1 MKSIVMCYP
10 WMLPM
15 FYNGKNIILRP
26 AKLKGYNGKCDIY
39 KLPEWN
45 LHILKCK
52 FEI

>member
-26 AKLKGYNGKCDIY
+26 AKLKGYNGT
-39 KLPEWN
+39 KLLEWN

-52 FEI
+52 FER